1 MSDDPLQYIECPNC
15 DYPLHPGEPCEC
27 DYAVDPECHCPCEG
41 YGVLWYDMTD
51 ARQCPECKWFSII
64 SVDAQD
70 GVAYAVLTT
79 CMHGIEEWEPCPQCE
94 EMES

>member
-27 DYAVDPECHCPCEG
+27 NPDDPECDCPCEG
-41 YGVLWYDMTD
+41 FGVLWYDLGPQ
-51 ARQCPECKWFSII
+51 RQCPECKWFSCI
-64 SVDAQD
+64 SVDGID

-79 CMHGIEEWEPCPQCE
+79 CMHGVEEYDPCPDCE
-94 EMES
+94 EIENA